1 MQFEKIQNYVILHS
15 TCVLLHT
22 TNEMDVIA
30 MGKRPTIQMIADR
43 AGVSRGT
50 VDRVLNN
57 RSYVKAEVRK
67 RVLQATEELGYL
79 SLRNFHQN
87 ITGGYAPIKL
97 GVIMPNWVGYTKA
110 EFHRGIMAARAELK
124 DFHVDVT
131 ICECVTDIP
140 GEVNEYLEKLVEDG
154 VSGIALCALNDL
166 SIQQKIA
173 ELAKKNIPVVTFN
186 SDLPNSERICFIGQD
201 YVKSGRIAGE
211 LLYKILPKNAKIL
224 ALVGNLEFD
233 GHRARLDG
241 FCTRLYELGFTADQ
255 IDIAETY
262 NDYRIT
268 YRKVFKALQET
279 DHLDGIYMANRS
291 VTGCADA
298 IREAGMTGKVRVIS
312 HDVTG
317 HTKQLLKEGRVD
329 LTVSQ
334 DIYRQGYLPL
344 IILRNLIHKNIHPSE
359 DLNNT
364 AISVVCS
371 ENF

>member
-1 MQFEKIQNYVILHS
+1 
-15 TCVLLHT
+15 
-22 TNEMDVIA
+22 

-57 RSYVKAEVRK
+57 RSYVKADVRK
-67 RVLQATEELGYL
+67 RVLQATEDLGYL
-79 SLRNFHQN
+79 SLRDFHQN
-87 ITGGYAPIKL
+87 VANGYAPIKL
-97 GVIMPNWVGYTKA
+97 GVIMPNWIGYTKS
-110 EFHRGIMAARAELK
+110 EFHRGIMAARTELK
-124 DFHVDVT
+124 DFQVEVV
-131 ICECVTDIP
+131 IKECTTDIP
-140 GEVNEYLEKLVEDG
+140 GEVNENLEILVDQG
-154 VSGIALCALNDL
+154 VSGIALCALNDI
-166 SIQQKIA
+166 SIEQKIA
-173 ELAKKNIPVVTFN
+173 ELSKKNIPVVTFN
-186 SDLPNSERICFIGQD
+186 SDLPNSKRLCFVGQD

-211 LLYKILPKNAKIL
+211 LLHKILPPDAKIL

-241 FCTRLYELGFTADQ
+241 FCTRLYELGFTANQ

-298 IREAGMTGKVRVIS
+298 IREAGLIGKVRVIS

-334 DIYRQGYLPL
+334 DIFRQGYLPL
-344 IILRNLIHKNIHPSE
+344 IILRDLLQKNIQPSS

-364 AISVVCS
+364 AISVVCA
-371 ENF
+371 ENI